1 MIKGAVNDR
10 YEAEITITILTS
22 TGGTRD
28 IETVV
33 DTGYNGF
40 LLLPTELVGDLQLPF
55 LNSTVAVLA
64 NDEAVTLHTHQAEIV
79 WDGQTRTVRATA
91 SGSTPLAGMRLMA
104 GHHLSIDVRENGP
117 VQIENNTEHRQA
129 P

>member
-1 MIKGAVNDR
+1 MIKGEVNDR
-10 YEAEITITILTS
+10 YEAVITVTIFPP
-22 TGGTRD
+22 TGGTRH

-40 LLLPTELVGDLQLPF
+40 LLLPTELVRDLQLPF

-64 NDEAVTLHTHQAEIV
+64 NDEAVTLHSHQAEIM
-79 WDGQTRTVRATA
+79 WNGQRRTVRATA

-104 GHHLSIDVRENGP
+104 GHHLSIDVRENRP
-117 VQIENNTEHRQA
+117 VQIESNTEHRQA

>member
-10 YEAEITITILTS
+10 YEAVITITILTS

-79 WDGQTRTVRATA
+79 WDGQTGTVRATCPA
-91 SGSTPLAGMRLMA
+91 STILADLASISFAGSPPRL
-104 GHHLSIDVRENGP
+104 GP
-117 VQIENNTEHRQA
+117 VAGPHQCGSWGRQTRG
-129 P
+129 

>member
-1 MIKGAVNDR
+1 MIKGEVNDR
-10 YEAEITITILTS
+10 YEAVITITILTS

-40 LLLPTELVGDLQLPF
+40 LLLPTELVRDLQLPF

-79 WDGQTRTVRATA
+79 WDGQRRTVRATA
-91 SGSTPLAGMRLMA
+91 SGTTPLAGMRLMA
-104 GHHLSIDVRENGP
+104 GHYLSIDVRENGP
-117 VQIENNTEHRQA
+117 VQIENNTEQRQA